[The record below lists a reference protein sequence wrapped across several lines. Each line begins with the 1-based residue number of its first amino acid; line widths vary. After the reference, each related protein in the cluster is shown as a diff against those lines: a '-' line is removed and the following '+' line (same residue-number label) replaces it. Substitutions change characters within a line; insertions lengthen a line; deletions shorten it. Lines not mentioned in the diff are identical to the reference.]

1 MLLIIK
7 LQLQSWLK
15 AILWGRLIDYN
26 YYLIFYCNRIAK

>member
-15 AILWGRLIDYN
+15 SHFVGYADKLLLLLN
-26 YYLIFYCNRIAK
+26 NSLQ

>member
-15 AILWGRLIDYN
+15 CHFMGSADKLLLLLNVSFQQD
-26 YYLIFYCNRIAK
+26 C